1 MLIALVALALVAPL
15 QEAPARPTASTHGS
29 TPMRVDADSV
39 RTYVTRGAKWL
50 RDSQHPDGSWG
61 SGAIDSVQFTMFS
74 PETYYC
80 FQVGANGLGFL
91 ALLSIERTA
100 ETDAVVQR
108 SFEWLATTRMPK
120 RGNDWDV
127 DYAWAA
133 LYGFQAMFAA
143 TQDEQRFDEAQRARA
158 KARGLEFYEIL
169 ARIQE
174 PKGGWGYYEGPT
186 VSQRPTW
193 STSFATAN
201 VVPALVAA
209 ARAGWP
215 VDGAVVARAVK
226 YVKQCSL
233 PNGAYSYDL
242 RPIPR
247 IRGESIDDP
256 KGSLG
261 RIQDCNWALR
271 RAGEGTVTDEK
282 IREGLEVFFEEH
294 RFLDVARMR
303 PIPHE
308 AYYANAAYFYLFAH
322 CYAAQVINE
331 LPEAERAELHQR
343 LRGHLTK
350 LQWSDGSSID
360 FPNMSCM
367 QVAGTA
373 FSVLALQAGL
383 PGSDVVL

>member
-1 MLIALVALALVAPL
+1 MLNAFVALALVALP
-15 QEAPARPTASTHGS
+15 QDAPARPTASSHGS
-29 TPMRVDADSV
+29 TPMRVDADGA
-39 RTYVTRGAKWL
+39 RTYVARGAKWL
-50 RDSQHPDGSWG
+50 RESQHPDGSWG
-61 SGAIDSVQFTMFS
+61 NGAIDSVQFTMFS

-80 FQVGANGLGFL
+80 FQVGANGLGLL
-91 ALLSIERTA
+91 ALLSIERTP
-100 ETDAVVQR
+100 ENDAALQR
-108 SFEWLATTRMPK
+108 SFEWLSTTRVPK

-143 TQDEQRFDEAQRARA
+143 SSDERFDAAQRARA
-158 KARGLEFYEIL
+158 KERGLEYFAIL

-174 PKGGWGYYEGPT
+174 PKGGWGYYEGPV
-186 VSQRPTW
+186 VSERPTW

-209 ARAGWP
+209 LREGWP
-215 VDGAVVARAVK
+215 IDGEVVARSVR
-226 YVKQCSL
+226 YVKQCRL

-247 IRGESIDDP
+247 IRGESIDNP

-261 RIQDCNWALR
+261 RIQVCNWALR
-271 RAGEGTVTDEK
+271 RAGEESITDEK

-303 PIPHE
+303 PMPHE

-322 CYAAQVINE
+322 CYAAQAINE
-331 LPEAERAELHQR
+331 LPEAERADLHQR

>member
-1 MLIALVALALVAPL
+1 MLNALVALALVVPP
-15 QEAPARPTASTHGS
+15 QDAPAAPTASTQGS
-29 TPMRVDADSV
+29 QAPRVDADGV
-39 RTYVTRGAKWL
+39 RTHVARGAKWL
-50 RDSQHPDGSWG
+50 RQSQHPDGSWG
-61 SGAIDSVQFTMFS
+61 SGAIDSVQFIGFS

-80 FQVGANGLGFL
+80 FQVGANGLGLL

-100 ETDAVVQR
+100 ENDAAAQR
-108 SFEWLATTRMPK
+108 SFEWLSTTRVPK

-133 LYGFQAMFAA
+133 LYGFQSMFAA
-143 TQDEQRFDEAQRARA
+143 SRDERFDAAQRARA
-158 KARGLEFYEIL
+158 KERGLEYYEIL

-174 PKGGWGYYEGPT
+174 PKGGWGYYEGPV
-186 VSQRPTW
+186 VSERPTW

-201 VVPALVAA
+201 VVPALVEAL
-209 ARAGWP
+209 REGWP
-215 VDGAVVARAVK
+215 IDGEVVARAVK
-226 YVKQCSL
+226 YVKQCRL

-247 IRGESIDDP
+247 IRGESIDNP

-261 RIQDCNWALR
+261 RIQVCNWALR
-271 RAGEGTVTDEK
+271 RAGEESITDAR

-331 LPEAERAELHQR
+331 LPEAERADWHAR

-373 FSVLALQAGL
+373 FSILALQAGL

>member
-1 MLIALVALALVAPL
+1 MLNVLAALALVVPVQDAPS
-15 QEAPARPTASTHGS
+15 RPTASTQGS
-29 TPMRVDADSV
+29 ASMKVDADGA
-39 RTYVTRGAKWL
+39 RTYVTRGVRWL
-50 RDSQHPDGSWG
+50 RENQNPDGSWG
-61 SGAIDSVQFTMFS
+61 SGAIDSVQFVGFS

-80 FQVGANGLGFL
+80 FKLGANGLGFL
-91 ALLSIERTA
+91 ALLSVDRT
-100 ETDAVVQR
+100 EEIDATAQE
-108 SFEWLATTRMPK
+108 SFEWLSTTRVPK
-120 RGNDWDV
+120 RGSDWDV

-133 LYGFQAMFAA
+133 IYGFQALYAA
-143 TQDEQRFDEAQRARA
+143 HNDERFSEEQRALAKSRA
-158 KARGLEFYEIL
+158 LEYYEVL
-169 ARIQE
+169 EKIQE
-174 PKGGWGYYEGPT
+174 PKGGWGYYDFPVATE
-186 VSQRPTW
+186 RPTW

-201 VVPALVAA
+201 VVPSLVEA
-209 ARAGWP
+209 ARDGWP
-215 VDGAVVARAVK
+215 IDGQVVARAVK
-226 YVKQCSL
+226 YVKQCRL

-247 IRGESIDDP
+247 IRGESIDNP

-261 RIQDCNWALR
+261 RIQVCNWALR
-271 RAGEGTVTDEK
+271 RAGENSITDDK
-282 IREGLEVFFEEH
+282 IREGLEVFFKEH

-331 LPEAERAELHQR
+331 LPEAERAAYHQR

-367 QVAGTA
+367 RVAGTA

>member
-1 MLIALVALALVAPL
+1 MLTALAALALVAPL
-15 QEAPARPTASTHGS
+15 QDAPAPPTASGLGS
-29 TPMRVDADSV
+29 TPMKVDADGV
-39 RTYVTRGAKWL
+39 RTYVARGVRWL
-50 RDSQHPDGSWG
+50 RESQHEDGSWG
-61 SGAIDSVQFTMFS
+61 SGAMDSVQFTIFS

-80 FQVGANGLGFL
+80 FQVGANGLGLL
-91 ALLSIERTA
+91 ALLSVERTA
-100 ETDAVVQR
+100 EVDAAAQR
-108 SFEWLATTRMPK
+108 SFEWLSTTRVPK

-143 TQDEQRFDEAQRARA
+143 HHDARFDEAQRARA
-158 KARGLEFYEIL
+158 KERGLEYYAIL

-174 PKGGWGYYEGPT
+174 PLGGWGYYEGPV

-209 ARAGWP
+209 VRAGWP
-215 VDGAVVARAVK
+215 VDGEVVARSVR
-226 YVKQCSL
+226 YVKQCRM

-247 IRGESIDDP
+247 IRGESIDNP
-256 KGSLG
+256 KGALG
-261 RIQDCNWALR
+261 RIQVCNWALR
-271 RAGEGTVTDEK
+271 RAGENSVTDET

-331 LPEAERAELHQR
+331 LPEAERADWHQR

>member
-1 MLIALVALALVAPL
+1 MLDVLAALALAFVPQDAPT
-15 QEAPARPTASTHGS
+15 RPTASTQGS
-29 TPMRVDADSV
+29 ASTKVDADGV
-39 RTYVTRGAKWL
+39 RTYVTRGVKWL
-50 RDSQHPDGSWG
+50 RESQHENGSWG
-61 SGAIDSVQFTMFS
+61 SGAIDSVQFIGFS

-80 FQVGANGLGFL
+80 FQVGANGLGLL
-91 ALLSIERTA
+91 ALLSVERTA
-100 ETDAVVQR
+100 EVDASAQK
-108 SFEWLATTRMPK
+108 SFEWLSTTRMPK

-143 TQDEQRFDEAQRARA
+143 HNDERFSAEQRADA
-158 KARGLEFYEIL
+158 KQRGLEFYAIL

-174 PKGGWGYYEGPT
+174 PKGGWGYYEGPV
-186 VSQRPTW
+186 VSERPTW

-209 ARAGWP
+209 KRAGWE
-215 VDGAVVARAVK
+215 VDGDVVARAVR
-226 YVKQCSL
+226 YLKQCSL

-247 IRGESIDDP
+247 IRGESIDNP

-261 RIQDCNWALR
+261 RIQVCNWALR
-271 RAGEGTVTDEK
+271 RAGENTITDEK

-303 PIPHE
+303 PVPHE

-331 LPEAERAELHQR
+331 LPEAERAAYHQR